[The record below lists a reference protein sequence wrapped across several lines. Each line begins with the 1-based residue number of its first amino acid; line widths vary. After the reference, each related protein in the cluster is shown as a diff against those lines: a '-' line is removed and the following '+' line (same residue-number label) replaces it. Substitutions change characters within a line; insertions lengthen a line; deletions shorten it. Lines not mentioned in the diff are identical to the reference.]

1 MSIYSSIIIQFICK
15 KCKYRFEFEDRL
27 KNCGIRPERC
37 KHFNLKF
44 IKSIDK
50 NKVEYS
56 IYFKCKNCTKHKVIT
71 FKFENDKKNDEPISK
86 SYICCGAE
94 VIINGKLFYNSEGR
108 MDVKK
113 EKNKNAKNNFYLSN
127 KNNNF
132 SNNYIINEN
141 ENFSNFNNQEIN
153 NINNNKFWNNPNDL
167 NDITNNNM
175 MMNYGF
181 NINNYNNQ
189 FLPINDTNMNMQ
201 FQNNSIGFNNNN
213 INNNLMGNYN
223 NNIND
228 MITQMNNLNI
238 NNNNNNI
245 YDKFEIKPIKINI
258 QFGPNDNLRF
268 IKEIPLNKTLKEAI
282 NEIGKEN
289 PLIKKFCENVK
300 DDIVLC
306 EGENID
312 YTKTIKEINQEADN
326 PLEDDS
332 VIIVPYI
339 KSSNNN

>member
-1 MSIYSSIIIQFICK
+1 
-15 KCKYRFEFEDRL
+15 
-27 KNCGIRPERC
+27 
-37 KHFNLKF
+37 
-44 IKSIDK
+44 
-50 NKVEYS
+50 
-56 IYFKCKNCTKHKVIT
+56 
-71 FKFENDKKNDEPISK
+71 
-86 SYICCGAE
+86 
-94 VIINGKLFYNSEGR
+94 
-108 MDVKK
+108 
-113 EKNKNAKNNFYLSN
+113 
-127 KNNNF
+127 
-132 SNNYIINEN
+132 
-141 ENFSNFNNQEIN
+141 
-153 NINNNKFWNNPNDL
+153 
-167 NDITNNNM
+167 M

-238 NNNNNNI
+238 N
-245 YDKFEIKPIKINI
+245 I
-258 QFGPNDNLRF
+258 QFGPNDNIRF

-339 KSSNNN
+339 KSSNNI